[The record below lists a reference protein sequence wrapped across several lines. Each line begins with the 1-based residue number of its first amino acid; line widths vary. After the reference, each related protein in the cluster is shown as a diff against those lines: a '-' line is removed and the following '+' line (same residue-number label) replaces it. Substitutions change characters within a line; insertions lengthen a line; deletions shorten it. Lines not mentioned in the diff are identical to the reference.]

1 VAHIDH
7 QLKNHQIECIKW
19 KLHMQQNS
27 ISKLGVF
34 ADMPVVGIVRH
45 MTMDDFSEVL
55 AVYYE
60 SGLRNIEITMN
71 TYQAVDMIR
80 YAKIHFGEKLHI
92 GAGTVTTQTELAD
105 ALQAG
110 AEFIVTPVLNEAV
123 IHDCNK
129 LGVPVIP
136 GAFTPTEIF
145 KAWSAGGTMVKIFP
159 AASLGLQFIK
169 DVRGPLNNIPLMPT
183 GGIDHKNVN
192 AFFKAGA
199 SVVGVGSRLFD
210 LAMIKEKNWNGL
222 MNHFMTFANAVRRT

>member
-1 VAHIDH
+1 
-7 QLKNHQIECIKW
+7 
-19 KLHMQQNS
+19 M
-27 ISKLGVF
+27 
-34 ADMPVVGIVRH
+34 
-45 MTMDDFSEVL
+45 
-55 AVYYE
+55 
-60 SGLRNIEITMN
+60 
-71 TYQAVDMIR
+71 
-80 YAKIHFGEKLHI
+80 
-92 GAGTVTTQTELAD
+92 TTQTELAD

-222 MNHFMTFANAVRRT
+222 INHFMTFANAVRRT